1 MNLITSNGV
10 SIPSAKW
17 WLLNPGGW
25 WTIRPLS
32 CTFGNKPSI
41 SSWVGTLFLAA
52 LVRLDGLFAIFTH
65 LCGYL
70 GLWSWGSNVKRVL
83 RLSYFSHW
91 RWLLLFLWFHLWARL
106 LSRCGHSPWEKSSW
120 RLSPAIALTLLTCI
134 GSTHGVDN
142 LFEKRRLGAKVLLDH
157 ILGEAVLSDSILK
170 VSSDLVYL
178 SFSLES
184 LDVQINLSF
193 VLLRHLL
200 LLPLCLNILLISD
213 RLIKFATKTLNA
225 LRTRRDRLLGIV
237 QCLRILL
244 EKFEGV
250 ANIQTQLWNASNL
263 PWLLLKGKLVYMLH
277 VLHQEFETQMNI
289 PWKIVASRYV
299 VEGLV
304 IENR

>member
-1 MNLITSNGV
+1 M
-10 SIPSAKW
+10 
-17 WLLNPGGW
+17 
-25 WTIRPLS
+25 
-32 CTFGNKPSI
+32 
-41 SSWVGTLFLAA
+41 
-52 LVRLDGLFAIFTH
+52 
-65 LCGYL
+65 
-70 GLWSWGSNVKRVL
+70 
-83 RLSYFSHW
+83 
-91 RWLLLFLWFHLWARL
+91 
-106 LSRCGHSPWEKSSW
+106 
-120 RLSPAIALTLLTCI
+120 TLLTCI

-157 ILGEAVLSDSILK
+157 ILCEAVLSDSILK

-213 RLIKFATKTLNA
+213 RLIKFATKTLDA

-237 QCLRILL
+237 QRLRVLL
-244 EKFEGV
+244 EKLEGV

-277 VLHQEFETQMNI
+277 GLHQEVETHMNI
-289 PWKIVASRYV
+289 P
-299 VEGLV
+299 
-304 IENR
+304 